1 MRYGEGSERKIQEEN
16 KTLWEEEKRE
26 GRESVAGPGK
36 TGMGG

>member
-1 MRYGEGSERKIQEEN
+1 MTNGLGSEMKIQEEN

-26 GRESVAGPGK
+26 GRESMAGPGK